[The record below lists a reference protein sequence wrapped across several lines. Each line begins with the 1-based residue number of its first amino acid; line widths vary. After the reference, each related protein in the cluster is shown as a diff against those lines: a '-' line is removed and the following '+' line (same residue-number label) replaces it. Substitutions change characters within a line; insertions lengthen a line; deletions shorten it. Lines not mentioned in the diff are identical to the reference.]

1 MRIHAIEIQDMRSIG
16 HLELQ
21 DLPGKGVIV
30 ISGDNELG
38 KSTIMEAI
46 AITLGEQHSTG
57 KKNIRDIK
65 PVDKDVPTKTSLTA
79 TIGPYTFT
87 ISKTWNNSR
96 AAELVIHS
104 PNPGNYSG
112 REAENKLSAILDEH
126 LDVHLRDALF
136 MEQGRYDVTFAAA
149 GIPSLSAALGSGESI
164 NKAEDNE
171 LISAVEKEYK
181 RYYSGQKIKKNGE
194 LDRALNDLE
203 KAQGDLDEVT
213 NRSIELEGKVSRISA
228 VTQRKAAAE
237 EELPHAKA
245 ECVKAQEKWKAAQEH
260 IQQIALA
267 QSEADRLHEQVENI
281 ERLCIQRKEKTER
294 QISEEAEL
302 DALKQA
308 LAEEET
314 RSASEEEH
322 ISELNKEKQDVQQQL
337 KEAREL
343 LSSLRKGSALAK
355 AFQCQEELN
364 EITAELAELDKELD
378 AITNFPR
385 VTDAQ
390 LEDAERAYAEYRVA
404 RELREASAASVAIRS
419 DEPASVTLDGI
430 AIDTD
435 DAPQSF
441 AIAAETVL
449 KVGSVEATFSPGS
462 TVRMGNAA
470 VEESEA
476 ALKVMLGGATDLEE
490 LRNWHRQGRIEESK
504 TEQLLQE
511 KQRKIAETEALK
523 RDANKFEDVLEESN
537 KPDKTVEQFEELIE
551 STQTRIEELGQNIAH
566 IEILLTPWL
575 EGNARKNAAVKRA
588 LVEEAEKRVSANR
601 EELQKEEK
609 QVPFEEL
616 EKDLVGV
623 RKNYDDAV
631 IKLETLSADADSSLI
646 KGLFEGAQAKVADLE
661 RTILIS
667 DADLR
672 ALEEMISLSTGVSEK
687 VDVATAAVEVAERR
701 LNSVKRRAEASKLLF
716 ETLVR
721 NRDEARRQYAQ
732 PFVEQLVRLAAP
744 VFGTEVSFSLDENL
758 SVVARTSGNK
768 TVAVKDLSG
777 GAQEQLAI
785 LTRFAVA
792 GLVSDESVPVFVDDA
807 LGSTDTTRQQLM
819 AMLFSELGKRMQ
831 VFVLTCVPDRYSY
844 VVGKHQYEM
853 AELLG

>member
-21 DLPGKGVIV
+21 DLPEKGVIV

-260 IQQIALA
+260 IQQVALA

-281 ERLCIQRKEKTER
+281 ERLCIQRKEKAER

-378 AITNFPR
+378 AITSFPR

-404 RELREASAASVAIRS
+404 KELREASAASVAIRS
-419 DEPASVTLDGI
+419 DEPAAVTLDGI

-470 VEESEA
+470 VEEAEA
-476 ALKVMLGGATDLEE
+476 ALKVTLGGATDLEE

-768 TVAVKDLSG
+768 TVAVKDLSE